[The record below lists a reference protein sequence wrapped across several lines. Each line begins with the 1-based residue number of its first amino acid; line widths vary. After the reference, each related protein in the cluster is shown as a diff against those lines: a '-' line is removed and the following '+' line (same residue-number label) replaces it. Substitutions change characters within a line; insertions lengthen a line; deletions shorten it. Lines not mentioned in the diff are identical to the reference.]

1 MTFVRRN
8 FPDANA
14 AEYSNSGRT
23 ECDAVYN
30 ATGLIYDPTL
40 QTCMFDDSW
49 PIDLEDRRRLRD
61 ASEGECEPE
70 VTVKMAEMSR
80 KMDEM
85 AGRMEEMM
93 GMMQSMHTALEK
105 K

>member
-1 MTFVRRN
+1 MAFVRRN

-14 AEYSNSGRT
+14 AEYSNHGRT

-40 QTCMFDDSW
+40 QTCLFDDSW
-49 PIDLEDRRRLRD
+49 PIDSEGRRRLRD
-61 ASEGECEPE
+61 ASGGECGAE

-80 KMDEM
+80 KMDDM
-85 AGRMEEMM
+85 AGRMGEMM
-93 GMMQSMHTALEK
+93 GLMQSMQTALEK